1 VLRDV
6 TRRRFGADSLT
17 HAFSV
22 LGADAAEI
30 GTITRSGSSD
40 DSYVI
45 AIGGRSV
52 ATARRVPR
60 RTVMSEQKSSATPMT
75 LIRRAKQLIDGVT
88 SMVWRVEDEPGHSTR
103 SASASRMSKA
113 APVRPR
119 AHLQAAQ
126 ELERAQTDLDAAFR
140 AFAGY
145 EAESAARERMAEL
158 RQARDSAQLV
168 VHPVS

>member
-1 VLRDV
+1 MR
-6 TRRRFGADSLT
+6 
-17 HAFSV
+17 
-22 LGADAAEI
+22 
-30 GTITRSGSSD
+30 
-40 DSYVI
+40 
-45 AIGGRSV
+45 
-52 ATARRVPR
+52 
-60 RTVMSEQKSSATPMT
+60 EQKSSATPMT

-103 SASASRMSKA
+103 SASASRMSKV

-158 RQARDSAQLV
+158 RQARDSAQLGSV
-168 VHPVS
+168 GTTGQADYHDRDSLTLAEQRGLIRATVATVTVARGRGADRASVQFVGE